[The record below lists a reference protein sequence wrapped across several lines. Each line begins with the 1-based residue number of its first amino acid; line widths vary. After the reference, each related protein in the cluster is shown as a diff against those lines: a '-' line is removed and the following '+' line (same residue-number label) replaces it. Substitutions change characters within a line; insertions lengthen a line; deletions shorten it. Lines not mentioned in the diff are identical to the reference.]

1 MALRTQIVLAKTFF
15 ICLDNFISEG
25 YIQNMQT
32 THRDK
37 NLRLI
42 EAAFAGNIA
51 EARRLIAE
59 GADMNARDTDGWSA
73 FLYAVDSQDIGL
85 VELMLENGAE
95 IRSRA
100 PGGTPLIS
108 QAIIGPG
115 IFDEP
120 EKWRNELSNE
130 DARLEI
136 VQKLIFQ
143 GAGLN
148 DRDFSGATPL
158 HHSAMYGYSRI
169 ARLLLRHGAD
179 PNPLGMTG
187 VLGQSFP
194 VTPLWVALRREH
206 YATADVIRLNGGC
219 CLKPMR

>member
-1 MALRTQIVLAKTFF
+1 MLNI
-15 ICLDNFISEG
+15 ISSVRD

-32 THRDK
+32 TSRDI

-42 EAAFAGNIA
+42 EAAFAGDIS

-59 GADMNARDTDGWSA
+59 GADMNARDAEGWSA
-73 FLYAVDSQDIGL
+73 FLYAVDSQDLNL

-95 IRSRA
+95 IRSRG
-100 PGGTPLIS
+100 PGGMPLIS

-120 EKWRNELSNE
+120 ESWRNELSSE
-130 DARLEI
+130 TTRLAV

-143 GAGLN
+143 GAGLEE
-148 DRDFSGATPL
+148 RDFSGATAL
-158 HHSAMYGYSRI
+158 HHTAMHGYSQI

-179 PNPLGMTG
+179 PNALGMSG
-187 VLGQSFP
+187 VLGQAFP

-206 YATADVIRLNGGC
+206 YATADIIRLNGGY